1 MDTRKISLDP
11 FAVTWRLALVA
22 ALFVAINI
30 AMQGY
35 RLFAHQEHVTGLAM
49 MSLDKEN
56 NVPALFSILLLFC
69 ASLVLALITVLEGKR
84 NGPDVSKWAILA
96 GGFLLM
102 TMDEALSLH
111 EKAIAPLRVLLG
123 GQHLGIFYFAWVIP
137 GIALVVA
144 LGVYFLP
151 FMLRLPRR
159 TAIAFAVSAAIYLG
173 GALGVELVEGW
184 WREQHGHRNLAYHSL
199 VTLEEG
205 MEMFG
210 VIAFLHA
217 LLDYIAGQF
226 GEVRFG
232 FGSQAALAE
241 QATIAEASTLL
252 QPQTAEAPLGTTLAT
267 PAAE

>member
-1 MDTRKISLDP
+1 MDTSKISLNP

-22 ALFVAINI
+22 ALFVATNI

-35 RLFAHQEHVTGLAM
+35 RLFAHQEHVPGLAM

-56 NVPALFSILLLFC
+56 NLPALFAIMLLFC
-69 ASLVLALITVLEGKR
+69 AFLVLTLITVLEGKR
-84 NGPDVSKWAILA
+84 NAPDVRKWAILA

-102 TMDEALSLH
+102 TMDEAVSLH
-111 EKAIAPLRVLLG
+111 EKAIAPLRALLG
-123 GQHLGIFYFAWVIP
+123 GQQLGIFYFAWVIP

-159 TAIAFAVSAAIYLG
+159 TAVAFAVSAAIYLG

-184 WREQHGHRNLAYHSL
+184 WREQHGHRNLVYHSL

-205 MEMFG
+205 MEMLG

-217 LLDYIAGQF
+217 LLDYLAAQF
-226 GEVRFG
+226 GEVRFH
-232 FGSQAALAE
+232 FGNQAATVE
-241 QATIAEASTLL
+241 QAASSEAMTLL
-252 QPQTAEAPLGTTLAT
+252 QAQTTLAT
-267 PAAE
+267 PSPK